1 MGWQEDLAR
10 TNDPW
15 LMTPAAVQASAAA
28 SNKSAANRQLD
39 RGRKEIQNLVSSYPS
54 ETRNT
59 YNLSPIN
66 IGQEIR
72 NAYMDQRGSGIPWVN
87 KGMNISDFLKS
98 DAAKAITDQY
108 GGYFTPRQAHEQWM
122 RGETAPG
129 TVDTRN
135 DYQIMMNQLRD
146 QYPEAYASEFPWSDA
161 MMRGLPTIGKLALST
176 ATGGASNLFTGIG
189 KSKMGGNILNDILSL
204 FKKSDTE
211 DEEKYRYMFPYQKD
225 IHDYGTTSEKGIDSG
240 ELDLFEPYL
249 ENLQIQDQLDQ
260 KEMTSKDYYD
270 EFMDMFSPEEQA
282 EVLGLENWRGT
293 SGLMNGGIASLNG
306 GGTIDRS
313 IPTTSYTPTVSVG
326 QSLHGGSQH
335 QAPSS
340 STVPVNPVNPYLGGT
355 HDQDYDWSPYD
366 PMDQPGAANLQAALS
381 LAAAGISNIGGRP
394 AGPGEF
400 TLTNTLGVPVPGL
413 TEGTPDEVFT
423 FDESGLADDTSP
435 VDTSGG
441 PSYDSHPGGSQYSG
455 APLFDE
461 DVGFEQPPGESPFK
475 EKGRR
480 QFDTQFMAS
489 QLLHDRSRGKF
500 DTGGLANM
508 SENTLG
514 EFDTAKS
521 KWKWK
526 YDEQIRGLMDRG
538 FSLKEAIDEMY
549 NKYKMMPYKGFSM
562 GVA

>member
-161 MMRGLPTIGKLALST
+161 MMRGLPAIGKLALST

-306 GGTIDRS
+306 GGSWYGNPHMDPPSST
-313 IPTTSYTPTVSVG
+313 TTSSPTYGSPSPHGGFTVEANTPTPEVVEQQLADQASL
-326 QSLHGGSQH
+326 QSQEDH
-335 QAPSS
+335 
-340 STVPVNPVNPYLGGT
+340 
-355 HDQDYDWSPYD
+355 
-366 PMDQPGAANLQAALS
+366 LQAALS

-400 TLTNTLGVPVPGL
+400 DLTNTLGVPVPGL

-423 FDESGLADDTSP
+423 FDESGLVDDTSP
-435 VDTSGG
+435 VDTGG
-441 PSYDSHPGGSQYSG
+441 EPSPTYDRHPGGTSYTG
-455 APLFDE
+455 APLFDADE
-461 DVGFEQPPGESPFK
+461 GFEPPPEESPLK
-475 EKGRR
+475 EQGRR

-526 YDEQIRGLMDRG
+526 YDEQIKGLMDRG

-562 GVA
+562 GAA